1 MKIIALLLFLLTAS
15 AEAGWRNLERLTVA
29 GSEYVRLAEWGESA
43 GLAMKWNKKDPGI
56 ELTSAGWRLNFT
68 IDSRR
73 AELGGVTVWLSLPV
87 INRSGVALVSFT
99 DIKTT
104 LEPVL
109 FPRKTDAR
117 IKTIC
122 LDPGHGGKD
131 IGTADRHNYEKKYT
145 LLLARD
151 VESELKEA
159 GLNVVMTR
167 TADEFIELP
176 ERALI
181 ASRHGA
187 DVFVSLHYN
196 SGPAGARGI
205 EVYCLAPAGM
215 RSSNEGA
222 GRSTQAAETG
232 NAQDD
237 RNVLLAYDVDKS
249 ITHGGP
255 VENGGM
261 KRSRFEV
268 LREAKMPAILVEG
281 GFMSDAAD
289 AKTIYDTGFRKRMA
303 RAIVEGILAYKH
315 AVEKP

>member
-1 MKIIALLLFLLTAS
+1 MKIVVFFLFLLTAS
-15 AEAGWRNLERLTVA
+15 AQAGWKNLERVSVA
-29 GSEYVRLAEWGESA
+29 GSDYVRLAEWGESA
-43 GLAMKWNKKDPGI
+43 GMAMKWNKKDPGI
-56 ELTSAGWRLNFT
+56 ELMGTGWRLDFL

-87 INRSGVALVSFT
+87 INRSGVAMISLM

-109 FPRKTDAR
+109 FPRKTSER
-117 IKTIC
+117 IQTIC

-131 IGTADRHNYEKKYT
+131 NGTSDRHNYEKKYT
-145 LLLARD
+145 LLLARE
-151 VESELKEA
+151 VEAELKDA

-167 TADEFIELP
+167 TTDEFIELP
-176 ERALI
+176 DRTI
-181 ASRHGA
+181 MASRHGA

-205 EVYCLAPAGM
+205 EVYCLAPAGV

-222 GRSTQAAETG
+222 GKSTQPAEGG

-249 ITHGGP
+249 ITRDAP
-255 VENGGM
+255 VENGGV

-289 AKTIYDTGFRKRMA
+289 AKNIYDAGFRKRMA
-303 RAIVEGILAYKH
+303 RAIVEGILAYKR